1 MTPPLTAPLTAPL
14 NATQHGRPSAAPA
27 LELIE
32 GSRRALARAALAQTA
47 HERYAS
53 AHLAALRAAAAV
65 IATVAPQGSRGRDRG
80 RVRSAWVVLRETC
93 PPLAEWADFF
103 AAGAQTRAAA
113 EAGIPCVSNRAADDL
128 IREAE
133 TFLSRVC
140 EVLELAYQ
148 PTLGQ
153 QALALRLRA
162 VG

>member
-1 MTPPLTAPLTAPL
+1 MTATPTEYAFPHTASVPKSP
-14 NATQHGRPSAAPA
+14 GFD
-27 LELIE
+27 LIE
-32 GSRRALARAALAQTA
+32 GSRRALTRAALAPTA

-65 IATVAPQGSRGRDRG
+65 IATVAPEGPRG

-103 AAGAQTRAAA
+103 AAGAQLRAAA
-113 EAGIPCVSNRAADDL
+113 EAGIPCVSSRAADDL
-128 IREAE
+128 VREAE
-133 TFLSRVC
+133 SFLSRVC
-140 EVLELAYQ
+140 EVLELAHQ
-148 PTLGQ
+148 PAVGQ

>member
-1 MTPPLTAPLTAPL
+1 MTATPTEYVP
-14 NATQHGRPSAAPA
+14 NATTPAQTAPA

-32 GSRRALARAALAQTA
+32 GSRRALTRAALAQSA
-47 HERYAS
+47 HERCAS

-65 IATVAPQGSRGRDRG
+65 IAAVAPQGPRG

-103 AAGAQTRAAA
+103 AAGAQARAAA

-128 IREAE
+128 VREAE
-133 TFLSRVC
+133 SFLSRVC

-148 PTLGQ
+148 PALGQ

>member
-1 MTPPLTAPLTAPL
+1 
-14 NATQHGRPSAAPA
+14 
-27 LELIE
+27 
-32 GSRRALARAALAQTA
+32 LAQSA

-65 IATVAPQGSRGRDRG
+65 IAAVAPQGPRG

-103 AAGAQTRAAA
+103 AAGAQARAAA

-128 IREAE
+128 VREAE
-133 TFLSRVC
+133 SFLSRVC

-148 PTLGQ
+148 PALGQ